1 VACPEMWLI
10 HPMTLHWTTWLSH
23 SLQVSAAN
31 SFLVRVE
38 LFVHFPFSVLGFCL
52 VWTCAGLVC
61 PFPVSEFI
69 CESVFLCLE
78 HVVSL
83 EYPLPVT
90 LNISLPPLTHRSLNL
105 DKIDLINMSEC
116 SKISLATHCDPG
128 HICLVDLIL
137 LWGFGM
143 LVYIFVV
150 VVLI

>member
-1 VACPEMWLI
+1 M
-10 HPMTLHWTTWLSH
+10 
-23 SLQVSAAN
+23 
-31 SFLVRVE
+31 
-38 LFVHFPFSVLGFCL
+38 
-52 VWTCAGLVC
+52 C

-128 HICLVDLIL
+128 HICLVDLTADDERQLSCWISIL
-137 LWGFGM
+137 CSLGPDYM
-143 LVYIFVV
+143 LEEN
-150 VVLI
+150 VLKGSACRILYRVDR